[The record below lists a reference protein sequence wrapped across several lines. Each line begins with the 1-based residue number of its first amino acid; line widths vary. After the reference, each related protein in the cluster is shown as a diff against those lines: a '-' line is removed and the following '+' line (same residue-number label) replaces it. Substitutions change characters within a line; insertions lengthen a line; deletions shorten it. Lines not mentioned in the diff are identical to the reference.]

1 LSDHAHC
8 PQPPRYRR
16 NPRLNFENRGVL
28 LRLLR
33 RRSQC
38 LITACGVLLAS
49 GLGRA
54 QTRATVATLPT
65 PPTQAG
71 HLVPRSSS
79 SPSSSKRL
87 IHKKSRRLAARNR
100 KHGQQKIDSARAR
113 EIQEALIREHYLDGE
128 PSGDWD
134 AATQRAMERFQADQ
148 GWQTTVV
155 PDSRALIKLGLGP
168 DHEHLL
174 NPQTAMTSLPQ
185 PTHPAATAAP
195 PATPTASAAP
205 ASAGGPV
212 ASPASAGDD
221 PPRSDH

>member
-1 LSDHAHC
+1 
-8 PQPPRYRR
+8 
-16 NPRLNFENRGVL
+16 

-49 GLGRA
+49 GLGRG
-54 QTRATVATLPT
+54 QTRATAATVPT
-65 PPTQAG
+65 KATQGA
-71 HLVPRSSS
+71 HLVPQTST

-87 IHKKSRRLAARNR
+87 IHKKPRRLARNK

-128 PSGDWD
+128 ASGDWD
-134 AATQRAMERFQADQ
+134 ASTQKAMERFQADQ
-148 GWQTTVV
+148 GWQTVVV

-174 NPQTAMTSLPQ
+174 NPQTAMTSLPE
-185 PTHPAATAAP
+185 PVHPAAATAVPAKNGASTSEDAPGAAP
-195 PATPTASAAP
+195 IDAA
-205 ASAGGPV
+205 
-212 ASPASAGDD
+212 D